1 MVRLSRGRSPRSS
14 VHAPAPRGEL
24 RGVLRR
30 MIVTWVFNVVALW
43 IACLVLSG
51 VSYGDSFWVL
61 VLAGLVLTWVNMLIR
76 PIVTILAIPAII
88 LTLGFALFMISLLML
103 YITSWLV
110 SDFEIDTFWRGCAA
124 TFIVWFV
131 NAVLNVA
138 FGDLREDPRD
148 RQREVL
154 V

>member
-1 MVRLSRGRSPRSS
+1 
-14 VHAPAPRGEL
+14 
-24 RGVLRR
+24 
-30 MIVTWVFNVVALW
+30 MIVTWVFNIVALW
-43 IACLVLSG
+43 IAAGLLDG

-61 VLAGLVLTWVNMLIR
+61 VIAGLVLTWVNMLIR

-88 LTLGFALFMISLLML
+88 LTLGFALFMVSLLML

-110 SDFEIDTFWRGCAA
+110 SDFQIDTFWWGCGA

-131 NAVLNVA
+131 NAILNVA

-148 RQREVL
+148 RQREIV

>member
-1 MVRLSRGRSPRSS
+1 
-14 VHAPAPRGEL
+14 
-24 RGVLRR
+24 

-43 IACLVLSG
+43 VAAGLLDG

-61 VLAGLVLTWVNMLIR
+61 VIAGLVLTWVNMLIR

-88 LTLGFALFMISLLML
+88 LTLGFALFLISLLML

-110 SDFEIDTFWRGCAA
+110 SDFNIDSFWWGVGA
-124 TFIVWFV
+124 TFIVWLV
-131 NAVLNVA
+131 NAGLNIA

-148 RQREVL
+148 RQREL
-154 V
+154 VV

>member
-1 MVRLSRGRSPRSS
+1 
-14 VHAPAPRGEL
+14 
-24 RGVLRR
+24 
-30 MIVTWVFNVVALW
+30 MIVTWAFNIVALW
-43 IACLVLSG
+43 AAAGVLDG

-88 LTLGFALFMISLLML
+88 LTLGFALFLVSLLML

-110 SDFEIDTFWRGCAA
+110 DDFQIDSFWWGVGA

-131 NAVLNVA
+131 NAILNVL

-148 RQREVL
+148 RQREIV